1 MPPLHSI
8 TTMKKQNFLPGLGL
22 IGIAALLLPACGPSA
37 GHATAGL
44 PGTIGDNAD
53 GTHFVIET
61 NESGES
67 STMHITSVS
76 FGRLID
82 EVYDASGTTPVH
94 RQLVIGQDIE
104 SDGVD
109 YLIETNSVSRV
120 TRLTILH
127 DFGTTSYDTAF
138 AKLFLGMDDLLTKD
152 LSPSTLPPYS
162 TIPRNAAIVVRFSD
176 LIDETTI
183 SQDTVRLL
191 TGYGPTSPF
200 TTRMFADPNFGAEI
214 GGAFHSTRLVLDP
227 VVTAAESQA
236 TGLPVNSLG
245 LPGAINT
252 SMPNLAL
259 RIPTT
264 PDFAS
269 GQFSLLSNLVGNPLT
284 GAGNAP
290 FDYNSPTLDAVRA
303 LRTGG
308 LTEKVGDPNNGFLP
322 DGELPEVIGR
332 QSVTVTGVLP
342 DTGTDNYL
350 VDLTFSNINCADAPK
365 VGDILEQ
372 PGVFAE
378 VTAAGGAPV
387 LGVVSGV
394 KMHLLTPGS
403 GVPFPGGGDY
413 ETPWDPTGVV
423 GADCFVEFDPPAG
436 AGTNLDVDPYA
447 NVIVRFSEPMDPE
460 LMTPFDSF
468 VIGRNTTA
476 LEDMGVREFVV
487 GEVAASSDLREFRF
501 VQTAPFRHTLG
512 SATDDFFINLFGQEG
527 VVDLAGNG
535 LANPFPQVP
544 FFIDPNAPTH
554 KTDHRSF
561 RFATYTDVPGL
572 GNIVDDFQNGSADI
586 RGQFVADTQRGT
598 ISPRPVDR
606 FSQTI
611 DRNQGVPNWMVANA
625 STLTG
630 GLLGTVQEP
639 LNPLGCKLMNLWRYF
654 DMGLDAA
661 DEAFFNIDVE
671 HVNWAPIGSNVI
683 AEYYPEFQISMTT
696 TSRMPDETWITPP
709 NTLVFPNSGLI
720 ATSYDEN
727 VLSDPHNEV
736 KVVHDR
742 SDGYFLDP
750 VDKFKSTSQTFMFPF
765 PMNRDIPA
773 EDFKYWTF
781 RDTAIT
787 TRGGSDPLIGIEPP
801 VRYDLSV
808 LSDGATLIGFGA
820 GDLILDTA
828 ATPPIQNNLIVPDGN
843 FIPSFGLPIL
853 TEYRCYSSDDAIGVN
868 RLDTSLAMAPA
879 WTVGVI
885 PSTALAALP
894 KQPFTRLFSAGGYN
908 AASEKIYR
916 DPDLEVAPS
925 GGFNYETAVA
935 PKGTP
940 TVGADNVYYMGQL
953 DFVIRVSR
961 VYTHWHKVADAN
973 PVYFEPVLEPRND
986 QQPEGTSVNLDFR
999 GAQNLTS
1006 NPPQGDALTLNA
1018 YGDIPGGG
1026 DPEIFDDPAGDNGP
1040 LSNLTDWTSD
1050 ITDLNGLVFYQV
1062 RITFINNAATGTFP
1076 ELSTLALAQ
1085 ESL

>member
-1 MPPLHSI
+1 MHPIHTL
-8 TTMKKQNFLPGLGL
+8 TNMKNPNLFQGLGL
-22 IGIAALLLPACGPSA
+22 MGLAALLLPACGPAA
-37 GHATAGL
+37 GHATADL
-44 PGTIGDNAD
+44 PGTIGDNPD
-53 GTHFVIET
+53 GTHFLVED

-67 STMHITSVS
+67 STMHIKSIS
-76 FGRLID
+76 FGRLVD
-82 EVYDASGTTPVH
+82 EVYDATGTVPVH
-94 RQLVIGQDIE
+94 RDLVIGQDIE
-104 SDGVD
+104 SDGTD
-109 YLIETNSVSRV
+109 YVIETNPVSRV
-120 TRLTILH
+120 MRLTILH
-127 DFGTTSYDTAF
+127 DFGTVAYDTAF

-162 TIPRNAAIVVRFSD
+162 MVPRNSAIVIRLSD
-176 LIDETTI
+176 LIDETSI

-191 TGYGPTSPF
+191 SGYEPTSPF
-200 TTRMFADPNFGAEI
+200 STRMLADPNFGASV
-214 GGAFHSTRLVLDP
+214 GGVFHSTRLILDP
-227 VVTAAESQA
+227 VVTAAESQVS
-236 TGLPVNSLG
+236 GLPVNSLG
-245 LPGAINT
+245 LPTAINT

-264 PDFAS
+264 PDFAT
-269 GQFSLLSNLVGNPLT
+269 GQFKLLSNLTGHPLT

-290 FDYNSPTLDAVRA
+290 FDYSSATLDAVRA

-308 LTEKVGDPNNGFLP
+308 LNEKVGDPNNGFLP
-322 DGELPEVIGR
+322 DAELPDVIGR
-332 QSVTVTGVLP
+332 QAVTVTQTAVDLGAGP
-342 DTGTDNYL
+342 GNYL

-387 LGVVSGV
+387 LGVITGV
-394 KMHLLTPGS
+394 KMKLLTAGS
-403 GVPFPGGGDY
+403 GVPFPGGGHF

-423 GADCFVEFDPPAG
+423 GADCFVEFDPAPG
-436 AGTNLDVDPYA
+436 AGTNLDVDPFA
-447 NVIVRFSEPMDPE
+447 NVIVRFSEPMDPA

-468 VIGRNTTA
+468 VIGRNDTPVD
-476 LEDMGVREFVV
+476 EMGVRGFVV
-487 GEVAASSDLREFRF
+487 GEVAASSDLTEFRF
-501 VQTAPFRHTLG
+501 VQTAPFRHTFG
-512 SATDDFFINLFGQEG
+512 VATDDFFISLFGEEG
-527 VVDLAGNG
+527 VVDLSGNG
-535 LANPFPQVP
+535 LSNALPRVP
-544 FFIDPNAPTH
+544 FFIDPNAATH

-572 GNIVDDFQNGSADI
+572 GNIVDDFENGAADI
-586 RGQFVADTQRGT
+586 RGQFVADTVRGT

-654 DMGLDAA
+654 DMGLDSA

-671 HVNWAPIGSNVI
+671 HINWAPIGSNVI
-683 AEYYPEFQISMTT
+683 AEFYPDFQISMTT
-696 TSRMPDETWITPP
+696 TNRFPDESWIGPP
-709 NTLVFPNSGLI
+709 NALVFPTSGLI
-720 ATSYDEN
+720 ATAYSEN
-727 VLSDPHNEV
+727 ILLDPHNEV
-736 KVVHDR
+736 KIVHDR
-742 SDGYFLDP
+742 TAGYFLDP

-765 PMNRDIPA
+765 PMNRDTPL

-787 TRGGSDPLIGIEPP
+787 TRGGSDAGIGIEPP
-801 VRYDLSV
+801 VRFDAIAPGGMISSFGSGELTYDEA
-808 LSDGATLIGFGA
+808 SDPQVI
-820 GDLILDTA
+820 D
-828 ATPPIQNNLIVPDGN
+828 NLIVPDGT
-843 FIPSFGLPIL
+843 FMPSFGLPIL

-879 WTVGVI
+879 WTVGVT
-885 PSTALAALP
+885 PQNALAALP
-894 KQPFTRLFSAGGYN
+894 KQPFMRLFSAGGYDAGN
-908 AASEKIYR
+908 QKVFR
-916 DPDLEVAPS
+916 DPDLEVAPT

-935 PKGTP
+935 PKGAP
-940 TVGADNVYYMGQL
+940 TLGSDNVYYMGQL

-961 VYTHWHKVADAN
+961 VYTHWYKVADAN
-973 PVYFEPVLEPRND
+973 PVYFEPVIEPRND
-986 QQPEGTSVNLDFR
+986 QQPAGTSVNLDFR

-1006 NPPQGDALTLNA
+1006 NPPQGDAMTLNA
-1018 YGDIPGGG
+1018 YGDIPGTNDVNVFG
-1026 DPEIFDDPAGDNGP
+1026 DPSQDNGT
-1040 LSNLTDWTSD
+1040 LSNLTAWTSNISD
-1050 ITDLNGLVFYQV
+1050 INGLVFFQV
-1062 RITFINNAATGTFP
+1062 RITFINNAASGTFP